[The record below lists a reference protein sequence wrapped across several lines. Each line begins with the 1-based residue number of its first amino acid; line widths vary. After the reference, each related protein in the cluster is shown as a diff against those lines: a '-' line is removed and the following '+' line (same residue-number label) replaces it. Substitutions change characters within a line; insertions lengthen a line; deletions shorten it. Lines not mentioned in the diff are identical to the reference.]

1 MTRSISRWITTLSTA
16 AALGVPAMGMAQTP
30 TQQTPPQQQT
40 EPQQTPPA
48 QQPPA
53 QSRPTEQPPAAVAP
67 DADKALTPQEHLSK
81 AKAALD
87 KVQPTSL
94 TGPAKVQ
101 FTELKRHLIALE
113 GIDAS
118 KAAGRTASP
127 AARPNVNWGTE
138 AAAIDKILASLL
150 GDSATGTTGVPGAPG
165 AAGTAG
171 ATGAKAP
178 ALDEATRAALMDVRK
193 HVVAYATGMAGAA
206 PAPKDDAAAPK
217 SDAPMTPSSPSS
229 ATPEQQPPATPPSAA
244 TPSAAT
250 PSAATP
256 SAATPATPP
265 SSAAQS
271 PAAQPSAT
279 PSAQPVDQEAARRH
293 LVAARESLT
302 QLTKLPAA
310 AQLAG
315 ESRTQVTQLIA
326 NFNELIT
333 TQSQWRSSYAKV
345 AANLTAVLG
354 PDNSDAEATG
364 GVPTTTAGT
373 TPAPGAVGTSGAA
386 MDPAVRGKLVEL
398 RRHLTEFEKAMGG
411 PAL

>member
-53 QSRPTEQPPAAVAP
+53 QSRPTEQPPAAAATP

-87 KVQPTSL
+87 KVQPTSF
-94 TGPAKVQ
+94 TGPARVQ
-101 FTELKRHLIALE
+101 FTELKRHLTALE
-113 GIDAS
+113 GIDPS
-118 KAAGRTASP
+118 KAAGSTASP
-127 AARPNVNWGTE
+127 TARANVNWGTE

-150 GDSATGTTGVPGAPG
+150 GDSATGTTGVAGAPG

-206 PAPKDDAAAPK
+206 TPKDDAAAPK
-217 SDAPMTPSSPSS
+217 SDAAMTPS
-229 ATPEQQPPATPPSAA
+229 EQSPSAA
-244 TPSAAT
+244 TPSAAAPSSAT

-256 SAATPATPP
+256 S
-265 SSAAQS
+265 
-271 PAAQPSAT
+271 SAT
-279 PSAQPVDQEAARRH
+279 P
-293 LVAARESLT
+293 
-302 QLTKLPAA
+302 
-310 AQLAG
+310 
-315 ESRTQVTQLIA
+315 
-326 NFNELIT
+326 
-333 TQSQWRSSYAKV
+333 RSSRAPRRPRPRRLRPRSRRPRRPLSQSIRKPR
-345 AANLTAVLG
+345 AV
-354 PDNSDAEATG
+354 TWRQQ
-364 GVPTTTAGT
+364 GT
-373 TPAPGAVGTSGAA
+373 RSIS
-386 MDPAVRGKLVEL
+386 
-398 RRHLTEFEKAMGG
+398 
-411 PAL
+411 